1 MSAPASLA
9 NSAVLSNA
17 GAAGPPGAPEAPRP
31 RTFEELA
38 ALGEDRL
45 DAARGAALIARD
57 AYASLDVEGLLGRLD
72 DLAAPLVARELSAL
86 PLDAQ
91 AIEIG
96 RHLYEVVGFRGN
108 EADYYDPKNSLL
120 VDVLDRKLG
129 IPITLALVY
138 VEVARRAGVVAHG
151 VGFPGHFLVRID
163 AADPAANAAPV
174 FVDPFFG
181 GRILDRPALERLLR
195 RAAGAAQTL
204 ADEHLAPAS
213 ARAILVR
220 MLVNLKWIYT
230 TRGDLARAHLAL
242 DRMVTLTPESV
253 AAVRERGML
262 AAKLGAVE
270 AARADLARSLELQ
283 PEAADAGAIRA
294 RIEELGATKRQLN

>member
-1 MSAPASLA
+1 MTAPSSLAASVVPPANTGAPSAPGSR
-9 NSAVLSNA
+9 S
-17 GAAGPPGAPEAPRP
+17 
-31 RTFEELA
+31 FEELA
-38 ALGEDRL
+38 ALGDDRL
-45 DAARGAALIARD
+45 DAARGAAFIARD
-57 AYASLDVEGLLGRLD
+57 AYASLDVDALLARLD
-72 DLAAPLVARELSAL
+72 DLAAPLVARDLAAL

-96 RHLYEVVGFRGN
+96 RHLYEVIGFRGN

-163 AADPAANAAPV
+163 GAAGTNAAPV

-195 RAAGAAQTL
+195 RAAGAAQAL
-204 ADEHLAPAS
+204 ADEHLVPAS
-213 ARAILVR
+213 SRAILVR

-262 AAKLGAVE
+262 AARLGAVE